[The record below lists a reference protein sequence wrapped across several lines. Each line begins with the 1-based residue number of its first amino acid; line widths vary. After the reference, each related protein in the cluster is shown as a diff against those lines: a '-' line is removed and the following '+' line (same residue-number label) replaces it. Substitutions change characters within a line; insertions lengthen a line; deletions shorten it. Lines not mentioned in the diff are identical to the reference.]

1 MADPERLGAEDA
13 VAAAVGLEP
22 PALLCHLGEKNLV
35 ETAKMLAWAMTTCGL
50 ATKNA
55 GLTWPND

>member
-1 MADPERLGAEDA
+1 MVNKGNHPQMAEHFRL
-13 VAAAVGLEP
+13 VKH
-22 PALLCHLGEKNLV
+22 CNLPR
-35 ETAKMLAWAMTTCGL
+35 KMVAWAMTTCGL